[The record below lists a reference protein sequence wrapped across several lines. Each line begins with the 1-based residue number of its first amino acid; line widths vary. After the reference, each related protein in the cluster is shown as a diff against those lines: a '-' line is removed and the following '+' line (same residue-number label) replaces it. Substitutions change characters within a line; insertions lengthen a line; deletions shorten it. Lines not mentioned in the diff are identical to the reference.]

1 MEKKIKNL
9 LITGSEGL
17 IGKLLSRRL
26 TGYNIAK
33 LDQIF
38 SNSPRYVRS
47 NLQSVAELND
57 KLAEFFPFDCI
68 LHLAAECNSR
78 AAWETVLVNNIIA
91 TRTVFEFACENNVTK
106 VIFASSNHVTGLYE
120 GNPPSLHLKPANTKI
135 ISHEMPIC
143 PDGYYGVSKA
153 FGEALGRYFSETFNI
168 KTICLRIGSVLED
181 DNPSKN
187 NRYRST
193 WLSHNDLLSLFEASI
208 NSSVKYGI
216 YYGVSNNAKRFWDLK
231 NAENEL
237 NYYPKDNA
245 EVFFRSAR
253 DR

>member
-17 IGKLLSRRL
+17 IGKLLSSKI

-38 SNSPRYVRS
+38 ANYSRYVRS
-47 NLQSVAELND
+47 NLQSVAELNE
-57 KLAEFFPFDCI
+57 KLAEFLPIDCI

-78 AAWETVLVNNIIA
+78 AAWETVLINNIIA
-91 TRTVFEFACENNVTK
+91 TRTLFEFARENNVTK

-120 GNPPSLHLKPANTKI
+120 GNPPSLHLGIEDTKI
-135 ISHEMPIC
+135 ISHKMPIC

-153 FGEALGRYFSETFNI
+153 FGEAIGRYFSETFNI
-168 KTICLRIGSVLED
+168 KTICLRIGSVLKD
-181 DNPSKN
+181 DNPSINK
-187 NRYRST
+187 RYRST
-193 WLSHNDLLSLFEASI
+193 WLSHNDLMSLFEAAI
-208 NSSVKYGI
+208 NSNVDFGI
-216 YYGVSNNAKRFWDLK
+216 YYGVSNNTRRFWDLK

-245 EVFFRSAR
+245 EHYFKSTSE
-253 DR
+253 